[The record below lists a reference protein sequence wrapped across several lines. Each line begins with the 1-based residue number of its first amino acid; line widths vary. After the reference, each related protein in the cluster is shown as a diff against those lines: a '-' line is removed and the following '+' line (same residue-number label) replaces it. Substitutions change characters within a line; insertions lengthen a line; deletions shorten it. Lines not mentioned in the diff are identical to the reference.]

1 VDCPKSREN
10 DRKELNEPNGLNFM
24 SYNNLRQISND
35 LLDEVQT
42 LSFVRHEIY
51 DYLEPPK
58 QKTVIVKGPRGVG
71 KTTAILQYLAAK
83 RGQGKSV
90 LYLSADSV
98 YLSDAL
104 DNVVMKFNAGGGDYL
119 VVDEIHKYPQW
130 DRYVKSILDS
140 FPKIKLITS
149 GSSSLSIEQKSVD
162 LSRRHLMINA
172 RGLSFREYV
181 LMSYRINLDVY
192 TLEQIVTQHEDI
204 SYEVLKK
211 LKGQKIDIID
221 SFHLYL
227 REGYFPSRV
236 DYQSVGHYYQSLLN
250 SVAKVVEEDVFL
262 SCDGVDKQSV
272 LNMKRLLRHISHK
285 CPFTPN
291 ISELSRSLSIAN
303 DNTLKKYLLM
313 LSDADVL
320 RNLYR
325 QDKSHKDFPRPEKIF
340 LENTNYMYAHS
351 DAADIGNVRE
361 TFVANTL
368 SKNHFITA
376 PRQGDILVDNKY
388 LFEIGG
394 RGKKRTK
401 IKNISDAFVVADNI
415 LHGDK
420 NKIPLWILGLLW

>member
-1 VDCPKSREN
+1 
-10 DRKELNEPNGLNFM
+10 M

-35 LLDEVQT
+35 LLDEAQT
-42 LSFVRHEIY
+42 LRFVRHEIY

-58 QKTVIVKGPRGVG
+58 QKTVIVRGPRGVG
-71 KTTAILQYLAAK
+71 KSTAIMQYLAAK
-83 RGQGKSV
+83 REQGKSV

-104 DNVVMKFNAGGGDYL
+104 DNVVMKFYAGGGDYL
-119 VVDEIHKYPQW
+119 AVDEIHKYPHW
-130 DRYVKSILDS
+130 DRYIKSFLDS

-162 LSRRHLMINA
+162 LSRRHLMLNA

-181 LMSYRINLDVY
+181 QMSYQIDLNVY
-192 TLEQIVTQHEDI
+192 TLEQIITQHENI

-221 SFHLYL
+221 QFHLYL
-227 REGYFPSRV
+227 KEGYFPSRI
-236 DYQSVGHYYQSLLN
+236 DYQRVGQYYQSLLN
-250 SVAKVVEEDVFL
+250 SLAKVVEEDIFL
-262 SCDGVDKQSV
+262 GCDGLDKQSIQ
-272 LNMKRLLRHISHK
+272 NMKRLLRHISSK

-291 ISELSRSLSIAN
+291 IRELSRNLSIAN

-313 LSDADVL
+313 LNDADVI

-351 DAADIGNVRE
+351 DDADIGNVRE
-361 TFVANTL
+361 TFAANTL

-376 PRQGDILVDNKY
+376 PRQGDILVDHKY

-394 RGKKRTK
+394 RSKKRTQ
-401 IKNISDAFVVADNI
+401 IKNICDAFIVADNI

-420 NKIPLWILGLLW
+420 NKIPLWILGLMW

>member
-1 VDCPKSREN
+1 
-10 DRKELNEPNGLNFM
+10 
-24 SYNNLRQISND
+24 
-35 LLDEVQT
+35 
-42 LSFVRHEIY
+42 
-51 DYLEPPK
+51 
-58 QKTVIVKGPRGVG
+58 
-71 KTTAILQYLAAK
+71 
-83 RGQGKSV
+83 
-90 LYLSADSV
+90 
-98 YLSDAL
+98 
-104 DNVVMKFNAGGGDYL
+104 
-119 VVDEIHKYPQW
+119 
-130 DRYVKSILDS
+130 
-140 FPKIKLITS
+140 
-149 GSSSLSIEQKSVD
+149 
-162 LSRRHLMINA
+162 
-172 RGLSFREYV
+172 
-181 LMSYRINLDVY
+181 
-192 TLEQIVTQHEDI
+192 
-204 SYEVLKK
+204 
-211 LKGQKIDIID
+211 
-221 SFHLYL
+221 
-227 REGYFPSRV
+227 
-236 DYQSVGHYYQSLLN
+236 LN
-250 SVAKVVEEDVFL
+250 SIAKVVEEDVFL